1 MRNKVFLI
9 AFGFLF
15 TSGASQAA
23 LYDRGSGLIYDA
35 DLNITWMQ
43 NANLASTN
51 SFSLVGI
58 NANGSMDWN
67 TANNW
72 ITALNTSNY
81 LGYQDWRL
89 PTMLIPDATCG
100 GGYDGY
106 SLNCSGSELGHLFY
120 QELGNKAPYNT
131 SGVFQSDYGLKHTS
145 PFANLEANSYWTSTE
160 WGQNSAVAYRFDFN
174 YGGVDETGKN
184 FSFPLAWAVR
194 DGDVTSPVPEPETYA
209 LMLAGLG
216 MMGFMVRRR
225 KGCWRVAS
233 GIN

>member
-72 ITALNTSNY
+72 ITALNTSNSVSY
-81 LGYQDWRL
+81 
-89 PTMLIPDATCG
+89 T
-100 GGYDGY
+100 
-106 SLNCSGSELGHLFY
+106 HL
-120 QELGNKAPYNT
+120 
-131 SGVFQSDYGLKHTS
+131 
-145 PFANLEANSYWTSTE
+145 
-160 WGQNSAVAYRFDFN
+160 
-174 YGGVDETGKN
+174 
-184 FSFPLAWAVR
+184 
-194 DGDVTSPVPEPETYA
+194 DVYK
-209 LMLAGLG
+209 
-216 MMGFMVRRR
+216 RQR
-225 KGCWRVAS
+225 
-233 GIN
+233 